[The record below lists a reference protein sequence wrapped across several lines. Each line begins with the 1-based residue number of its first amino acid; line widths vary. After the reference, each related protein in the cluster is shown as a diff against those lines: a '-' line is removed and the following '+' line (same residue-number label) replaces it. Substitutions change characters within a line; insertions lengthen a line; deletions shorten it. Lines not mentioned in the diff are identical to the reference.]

1 MAAAVDTTRGR
12 RRLLL
17 AGCCLT
23 AAYLATRLALMWR
36 FPLFVD
42 ETTFASY
49 ARDVHADLGQFFVA
63 ETDKKGLLQSWLGA
77 ALIGTGI
84 APITAMRLLAA
95 AGAAIAAICGGFLM
109 RRFYGTREGILT
121 AGLIALGPYFLVT
134 ASVGLYD
141 AMVTG
146 LMAAAVLVSLW
157 LAERPRLWTALLLG
171 VILGAG
177 GLTKPT
183 TWAAV
188 AVLPLTLLLFDY
200 RSPRLRPRLL
210 AWGGYAALALA
221 LGYAIT
227 SVARFSSLY
236 DQPIAAENHRGIGQ
250 VFDDFSS
257 VVSVNGPWIGAALL
271 EYLTI
276 PGTILAVVGAVVA
289 WRRHRSAA
297 IILIVWAI
305 AVIISAV
312 LLPRWPNPRYF
323 ATAMVPLAGFVVLG
337 TLALWNA
344 VIRFWR
350 HGARSGRVVASIVV
364 VAAFVPATLFDASV
378 LADPVHATYPG
389 LDQSQYVTN
398 PGALP
403 YLGEIA
409 QEIERG
415 GGPYPVQIDAGPY
428 PERLDIGPWGL
439 DLFLN
444 GNSIGPDV
452 RYHVFVHGTPAQLA
466 SARYVITD
474 GLHTDAPPRPGY
486 RLIKRIARSDG
497 GAVMRLYERV

>member
-95 AGAAIAAICGGFLM
+95 AGAAIAAICGGILM

-250 VFDDFSS
+250 VFGDFSS

-271 EYLTI
+271 
-276 PGTILAVVGAVVA
+276 
-289 WRRHRSAA
+289 
-297 IILIVWAI
+297 
-305 AVIISAV
+305 
-312 LLPRWPNPRYF
+312 PRCLRQ
-323 ATAMVPLAGFVVLG
+323 VQRL
-337 TLALWNA
+337 
-344 VIRFWR
+344 R
-350 HGARSGRVVASIVV
+350 
-364 VAAFVPATLFDASV
+364 
-378 LADPVHATYPG
+378 
-389 LDQSQYVTN
+389 
-398 PGALP
+398 ALP
-403 YLGEIA
+403 V
-409 QEIERG
+409 
-415 GGPYPVQIDAGPY
+415 PVT
-428 PERLDIGPWGL
+428 
-439 DLFLN
+439 
-444 GNSIGPDV
+444 V
-452 RYHVFVHGTPAQLA
+452 
-466 SARYVITD
+466 
-474 GLHTDAPPRPGY
+474 
-486 RLIKRIARSDG
+486 
-497 GAVMRLYERV
+497 